1 LAAVAVTSTAFA
13 QVTISGRL
21 DLGTGS
27 TKNTT
32 YEEGEFAGRTESST
46 FAGARNNYTGAR
58 ITFSGTE
65 DLGGGL
71 KAGFN
76 LETASNATP
85 LAGWGGRNAF
95 LTLSSDSLG
104 TVIAGRYLNSFTG
117 VRDQSYAVWSAPGGD
132 FLNEHVA
139 VAGGAGTR
147 GANALGWTS
156 PKMGNLTFTLGVS
169 SDSAR
174 EQDADRDVT
183 DQAKTRGQLFSVA
196 YASGPLTGRVVMASG
211 KQTTGA
217 AGAEDMGKVA
227 HTGFIASYDFGV
239 AQAYFMTE
247 AARATQTMDAGEALD
262 GTYGK
267 TRASEIGV
275 KVPMGK
281 MVPFVTLGRGKVMGA
296 EDAETT
302 GNLRTSAWQVG
313 ANYNLSK
320 RTYAYFGYG
329 ATSVRSNDQELS
341 TESSKVKGYAAGL
354 VHNF

>member
-13 QVTISGRL
+13 QNVTISGRL
-21 DLGTGS
+21 DLGTS
-27 TKNTT
+27 SIKDTD
-32 YEEGEFAGRTESST
+32 YVDGEFAGRTESST

-76 LETASNATP
+76 LETATQ
-85 LAGWGGRNAF
+85 AGPWGGRNAF

-104 TVIAGRYLNSFTG
+104 TVIIGRYLNSFSA
-117 VRDQSYAVWSAPGGD
+117 VRDAYYGVGGAPGSD
-132 FLNEHVA
+132 FLNQHRP
-139 VAGGAGTR
+139 VAGGAASR
-147 GANALGWTS
+147 GDNALGWTS
-156 PKMGNLTFTLGVS
+156 PKMGNLTFNLGVS
-169 SDSAR
+169 SDALR
-174 EQDADRDVT
+174 TQDADRDVT
-183 DQAKTRGQLFSVA
+183 AQAKTRGQLFSVA

-211 KQTTGA
+211 KQTAGA
-217 AGAEDMGKVA
+217 ADVETKGKMNDTALVA
-227 HTGFIASYDFGV
+227 AYDFGV

-281 MVPFVTLGRGKVMGA
+281 MVPFVTLSRGKIMGA
-296 EDAETT
+296 AKSALMEMDIPEDKAREIV
-302 GNLRTSAWQVG
+302 LAI
-313 ANYNLSK
+313 
-320 RTYAYFGYG
+320 
-329 ATSVRSNDQELS
+329 
-341 TESSKVKGYAAGL
+341 AAGSIPA
-354 VHNF
+354 VSIKF